1 MINHRKL
8 RYQLSWPL
16 NDGAILRLSTS
27 GAYFGKKHW
36 VPTISPLFNF
46 RKICGL
52 QIGDDILSQK
62 VDTPSF
68 RVSWL
73 WFDGA
78 SMEPQNWKSVLMFR
92 WPSGH
97 QTWQWFIISPFIVKL
112 PWWGCPINFPSPAA
126 SRQCPGGDGDVTNLA
141 GANCVRWDIYIYITI
156 HMYISRW
163 GHK

>member
-68 RVSWL
+68 RVSRLWDWGGINGTTFFPTVCL
-73 WFDGA
+73 WFDDPPVIKHG
-78 SMEPQNWKSVLMFR
+78 
-92 WPSGH
+92 
-97 QTWQWFIISPFIVKL
+97 QWFIISPFIVKL

-126 SRQCPGGDGDVTNLA
+126 SRHVQGETATLLTSRARMCAVG
-141 GANCVRWDIYIYITI
+141 YIYI
-156 HMYISRW
+156 
-163 GHK
+163 